1 MWFLQLV
8 LTDTSL
14 FCHTG
19 LALPGLALLLLLD
32 PLFESA
38 ACTDA
43 VADLQVWSACTVFT
57 L

>member
-1 MWFLQLV
+1 MF
-8 LTDTSL
+8 TDTSL

-19 LALPGLALLLLLD
+19 LALPCLSLLLLLD

-43 VADLQVWSACTVFT
+43 VTDLQVWSGCAMLT